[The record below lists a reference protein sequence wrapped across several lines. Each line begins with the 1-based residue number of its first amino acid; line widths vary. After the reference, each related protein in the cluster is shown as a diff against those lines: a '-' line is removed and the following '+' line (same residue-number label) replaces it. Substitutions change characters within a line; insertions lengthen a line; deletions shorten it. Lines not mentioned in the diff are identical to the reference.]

1 MSQPPKNHIGTTQA
15 VGAGRIYTMVRYAAG
30 LTLLGLHNEILELI
44 MGCLIYLHAS
54 PRPLVRFLLST
65 KELCAMQNIHYEI
78 LSKPFILTYV
88 DTLGRVTDGLLD
100 LVDPSAP
107 RPLMRWLMQDTRRVP
122 CTPEKIYYRW
132 VLAKS
137 KQLQDHIYLVTP
149 LISNDWLT
157 STNAGRK

>member
-1 MSQPPKNHIGTTQA
+1 MARQKT
-15 VGAGRIYTMVRYAAG
+15 VE
-30 LTLLGLHNEILELI
+30 LFLLDLPNEILELI
-44 MGCLIYLHAS
+44 FDHLIHLHAS
-54 PRPLVRFLLST
+54 PKPLVCFLLST

-78 LSKPFILTYV
+78 LSKPFLFKYV

-137 KQLQDHIYLVTP
+137 KQLQDHIDLVTP